1 MKSATNPLKTKK
13 PGYYFVL
20 AISLLALAQLVIYLM
35 AFPGTQWEP
44 YYDQSV
50 VLLSGAAAL
59 LGIVSL
65 AADALFC
72 WKAATHFGG
81 GLCLLLSFLSF
92 LMFNRY
98 GYMYYSELFFG
109 GIEVRL
115 IFSMYYGYLYSLVSY
130 ILIFV
135 LGICAC
141 FMKHDAAEEV

>member
-1 MKSATNPLKTKK
+1 MNPLKNKK
-13 PGYYFVL
+13 TGYYFVL
-20 AISLLALAQLVIYLM
+20 VTSLLALAQLVIYLM

-65 AADALFC
+65 VLDALFH
-72 WKAATHFGG
+72 WKPATHFGG